1 MFTQK
6 IKKSLLIS
14 TFLVV
19 GIASLAFARGGYWD
33 CPYGHDGPR
42 MGQGMMG
49 GGHGKMG
56 GGYHDWGYGRGTN
69 LTDEQKAKLDAARE
83 KFFTETESLRIQ
95 MRDKHFAL
103 QDEMNKKT
111 PDSAKVAQ
119 LQKELS
125 QIEAEFDQKRVQHQL
140 EMRQLLPEGF
150 RGPGYGPGSGRGFGG
165 PDR

>member
-14 TFLVV
+14 SFLIV
-19 GIASLAFARGGYWD
+19 GLASLAFARGGGSWD
-33 CPYGHDGPR
+33 CPYGNDGPR
-42 MGQGMMG
+42 MGHGMGKGMMG
-49 GGHGKMG
+49 GGHGNWA
-56 GGYHDWGYGRGTN
+56 DGRGAN

-83 KFFTETESLRIQ
+83 KFFTETEPLRIQ

-103 QDEMNKKT
+103 QDEMNKKE

-140 EMRQLLPEGF
+140 EMRQLLPEGV
-150 RGPGYGPGSGRGFGG
+150 RCPGYGPGSGRGHKGHE
-165 PDR
+165 RW